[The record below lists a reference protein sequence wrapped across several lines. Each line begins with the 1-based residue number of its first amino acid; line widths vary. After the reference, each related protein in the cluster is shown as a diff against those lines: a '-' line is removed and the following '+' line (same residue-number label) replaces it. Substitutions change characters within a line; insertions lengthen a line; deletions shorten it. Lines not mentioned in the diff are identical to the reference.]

1 MTAGWQDLV
10 AALAALAAG
19 GWLFLRWR
27 ARRRVKAGCDTCAA
41 AMHVRMD
48 AARSKESVRR

>member
-1 MTAGWQDLV
+1 MTVGWQDLV
-10 AALAALAAG
+10 AALAAVLAGA
-19 GWLFLRWR
+19 WLFLRWR

-48 AARSKESVRR
+48 AVRPKEPVRR